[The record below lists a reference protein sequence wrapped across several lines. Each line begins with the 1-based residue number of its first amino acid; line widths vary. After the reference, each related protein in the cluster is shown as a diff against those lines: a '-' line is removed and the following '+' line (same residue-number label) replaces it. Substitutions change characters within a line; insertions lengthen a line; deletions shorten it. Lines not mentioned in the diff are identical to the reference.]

1 MQRLIILRP
10 EPGAGRTAHKAAQL
24 GFAVCLHPLFAPQP
38 VDWTPPPPDDFD
50 ALLLTSAN
58 AARLAGPAL
67 AHYRALPA
75 FAVGQATA
83 SALREQ
89 GFAAVVAGGG
99 DGSAIAATM
108 AERGH
113 RAVLHLAGTTVA
125 PMEAGPLHIAR
136 IAVYTMA
143 SLPPDPALLRD
154 ATPGTVLLVHSAN
167 AGTRLAQHIPAHAR
181 AMLHVVAISPAAMAA
196 CGDGWAS
203 CHAPAR
209 PDDDD
214 MLALA
219 LRLCE

>member
-10 EPGAGRTAHKAAQL
+10 EPGAGRTAHKATQL
-24 GFAVCLHPLFAPQP
+24 GFDVRLHPLFAPQP
-38 VDWTPPPPDDFD
+38 VDWTPPRPDDFD

-58 AARLAGPAL
+58 AVRLAGPAL

-75 FAVGQATA
+75 FAVGRATA
-83 SALREQ
+83 AALQDQ
-89 GFAAVVAGGG
+89 GFAAVVAGSG
-99 DGSAIAATM
+99 DGSAIAAM
-108 AERGH
+108 IAERGH
-113 RAVLHLAGTTVA
+113 RTVLHLAGTTVA

-143 SLPPDPALLRD
+143 SLPPDPSLLRE

-167 AGTRLAQHIPAHAR
+167 AGTRLAQHIPAAAR
-181 AMLHVVAISPAAMAA
+181 TRLHVVAISPAAAAA

-203 CHAPAR
+203 CLAPAT